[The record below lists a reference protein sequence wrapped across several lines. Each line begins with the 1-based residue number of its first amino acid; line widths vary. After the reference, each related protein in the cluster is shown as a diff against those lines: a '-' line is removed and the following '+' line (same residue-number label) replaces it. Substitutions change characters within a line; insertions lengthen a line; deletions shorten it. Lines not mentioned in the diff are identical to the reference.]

1 MLDKLTRY
9 FRTQGPDAPGEPDA
23 ESPADD
29 ASARDLMVEGAVAP
43 ALREVFAQ
51 ERSRTAAGQVIT
63 LYDPQRAFTPILPR
77 LIEATGGTPGDR
89 IRLVE
94 ARSRRA
100 LALIDRALLS
110 TGGSVLRLL
119 EVDIACADR
128 PSRDVPLTLLEQSDV
143 GVVLLGAA
151 PDPALLEALVT
162 ASLEPTWRCS
172 TLILAVPRDAPLAL
186 ARLSKY
192 TWPAGTRTE
201 PLIDAATDLPRLLT
215 SVLRRAAPAP
225 ASCPAAEAASHV
237 DRISQMLASV
247 AAPVAAK
254 PPAEATVLDTAPVG
268 AVARPPAD
276 AEAEATVPAALMDLD
291 DIAQLVQEPAEQA
304 PSPAPA
310 MRPDPDRSL
319 PPLPSLPSQ
328 APRSA
333 RAAPEPAAPSRA
345 APHEPALAALEPL
358 MRLPGAIAAAIIDL
372 RDARLGAQLG
382 ATGAL
387 AAAQPAVLLGCRP
400 LALAADRLDRVSE
413 WAWVAGGRQHVLQPL
428 AADPLSA
435 LLMVL
440 DSERCDLA
448 MTRWSCT
455 VARNGIDHN
464 VATLPA
470 RAMP

>member
-1 MLDKLTRY
+1 MRVLLSCDGLSSWLATRAHAIPTMLDKLTRY
-9 FRTQGPDAPGEPDA
+9 FRTPGPYTPGEPPA
-23 ESPADD
+23 ESPADA
-29 ASARDLMVEGAVAP
+29 ASARDLMVEGPVAP

-77 LIEATGGTPGDR
+77 LIEASSGTSGDR

-100 LALIDRALLS
+100 LAHIDRALLS
-110 TGGSVLRLL
+110 AGGSVLRLL
-119 EVDIACADR
+119 EVDVACAER

-143 GVVLLGAA
+143 GVVLLGAT
-151 PDPALLEALVT
+151 PDTALLEALVT

-172 TLILAVPRDAPLAL
+172 TLMLAVPRDAPLAL
-186 ARLSKY
+186 GRLSKY

-215 SVLRRAAPAP
+215 SLLRRAAPAP
-225 ASCPAAEAASHV
+225 VSWPATEAASHV
-237 DRISQMLASV
+237 DRISQMLAAV
-247 AAPVAAK
+247 AAPVAAR
-254 PPAEATVLDTAPVG
+254 PPAEATVLDTA
-268 AVARPPAD
+268 AVVLTATRPSAD
-276 AEAEATVPAALMDLD
+276 AEATVPAALMELV
-291 DIAQLVQEPAEQA
+291 DIAQAEQEPAEQA
-304 PSPAPA
+304 PSPTLA
-310 MRPDPDRSL
+310 MRPEPER
-319 PPLPSLPSQ
+319 PLPSQ
-328 APRSA
+328 T
-333 RAAPEPAAPSRA
+333 
-345 APHEPALAALEPL
+345 ALEPL

-400 LALAADRLDRVSE
+400 LALASDRLDRVGE

-440 DSERCDLA
+440 DAERCDLA
-448 MTRWSCT
+448 LTRWSCT

-464 VATLPA
+464 VAPLPA